1 MKLRQYVGIYSLV
14 ILTVFIYTAFLLEVD
29 RSISTVNFVLSHLG
43 TFPKSAMIFNSGL
56 ILSGVLLTYFLYSVF
71 SQYKL
76 NQYQKIYL
84 SFPGIALIFI
94 GILRFDYF
102 PISHWAAALSF
113 FISFPVVVMAYS
125 YIRKNKDWKGIFI
138 LLTAVV
144 QLSGFGV
151 LGMDEATALASEL
164 WFGVFFFIQVIF
176 LTTTLEDTSPGSS
189 DFIERTTLS

>member
-1 MKLRQYVGIYSLV
+1 MKLRRYVGIYSLT

-29 RSISTVNFVLSHLG
+29 RSISTVNFVLSDLG
-43 TFPKSAMIFNSGL
+43 TFPRSAMIFNSGL
-56 ILSGVLLTYFLYSVF
+56 ILSGIFLTYFLYLVF
-71 SQYKL
+71 NQYKI
-76 NQYQKIYL
+76 NQFQRIYL
-84 SFPGIALIFI
+84 SFPGVALMAI

-102 PISHWAAALSF
+102 PISHWVAALSF
-113 FISFPVVVMAYS
+113 FISIPVVVMAYS

-176 LTTTLEDTSPGSS
+176 LTTTIED
-189 DFIERTTLS
+189 